1 MKLILPDPGLLTQT
15 NTPRLRLSPETLPH
29 QEEHLLLAEH
39 LLEVFINDV
48 PTYNLVCSPTMLPEM
63 LLGRMLTEGVIHS
76 MQEVNEI
83 SFRKDGFQARVYLNK
98 RGAEQEQPTAELVPS
113 SSTGSRILSTRFAD
127 QKVPPLLSPI
137 PYEPEWI
144 YRLSGVIDRDTPLY
158 AATRS
163 AHSCVLMREGEILL
177 CAEDIGR
184 HNAMD
189 KVIGW
194 ALLHQIPL
202 KECIIY
208 TSGRIPVDM
217 TIKAIRAGIPV
228 LVSKAL
234 PTDKAVELARA
245 FRLTLIGSAH
255 PDGFQVFV
263 GDDFPIRPNEDQHL
277 PQYRIG

>member
-1 MKLILPDPGLLTQT
+1 MKLILPDSELRTQASI
-15 NTPRLRLSPETLPH
+15 PRLRLSAEALPRR
-29 QEEHLLLAEH
+29 EEDLLLTEH
-39 LLEVFINDV
+39 LLEVSINDI
-48 PTYNLVCSPTMLPEM
+48 PTYSLICSPTMLPEM

-76 MQEVNEI
+76 MQEVKEI
-83 SFRKDGFQARVYLNK
+83 SFRKDGFQVRVYLNK
-98 RGAEQEQPTAELVPS
+98 RGAEQEHPTAELVPS

-127 QKVPPLLSPI
+127 LEVPPPLSPI

-144 YRLSGVIDRDTPLY
+144 YRLSGVINRDTPLY

-163 AHSCVLMREGEILL
+163 AHSCVLMRDGEILL

-202 KECIIY
+202 KESIIY

-234 PTDKAVELARA
+234 PTDKAVELARE

-263 GDDFPIRPNEDQHL
+263 GDGLPHQPQENQPD